1 MTSATSK
8 YILDSHAWI
17 EYFKGS
23 DKGEKVKGIIEGGRA
38 YTPIVVLTE
47 VSYWYSKQGV
57 EFRDRV
63 NFITANS
70 IVANANEQIAVNAGK
85 IKNLIRKKY
94 KNNFGTIDA
103 LILATARSIKAEVV
117 TGDYHFK
124 PLKNVHYIGN

>member
-1 MTSATSK
+1 MTSATSR

-23 DKGEKVKGIIEGGRA
+23 DKGEKVKDIIENGGA
-38 YTPIVVLTE
+38 YTSTVVLTE

-57 EFRDRV
+57 KFQDRI
-63 NFITANS
+63 NFITTNS
-70 IVANANEQIAVNAGK
+70 VVAHANEQIAVNAGK
-85 IKNLIRKKY
+85 IKDFVRKKY

-103 LILATARSIKAEVV
+103 LILATARSIKAEVI